1 MGELIMQHK
10 FIIGEGL
17 ANSVD
22 LNADKL
28 TVIAGP
34 CAIESREHTFF
45 MASKLLEL
53 SKKIGFQLIFKSSY
67 DKDCRSSNESYLGC
81 GLDDGLRILHE
92 VRNNLQVPVTTD
104 ISRVDFVR
112 ETAEVV
118 DLLQIP
124 AYLCRQT
131 HLLVACGETGKPIN
145 IKKGQFMSPWNMK
158 NSVRKIIKRTNND
171 KIILTERGTFFGYNM
186 LVNDFRSFKI
196 MKEINQYVCY
206 DATHS
211 VQLPTGNGD
220 ISAGQR
226 EFIPSLTRAA
236 VATGLKILF
245 MEVHDKPDTAKSDP
259 ATQIDLITAE
269 YVLNHSVKLYEF
281 VKSLRIYDEEYN
293 K

>member
-1 MGELIMQHK
+1 LQQDK

-17 ANSVD
+17 KNFVD
-22 LNADKL
+22 LNVDKL
-28 TVIAGP
+28 VVIAGP
-34 CAIESREHTFF
+34 CAIESKEHTFF
-45 MASKLLEL
+45 MAKKLFEL
-53 SKKIGFQLIFKSSY
+53 SQKLGFQLVFKSSY

-81 GLDDGLRILHE
+81 GLEDGLNILKE
-92 VRNNLQVPVTTD
+92 VRESFQIPVTTD
-104 ISRVDFVR
+104 ISRIDFVK
-112 ETAEVV
+112 ETAEIV

-158 NSVRKIIKRTNND
+158 NSVRKIVKRTNNN

-196 MKEINQYVCY
+196 MQGITKHVCY

-220 ISAGQR
+220 ISSGQR

-236 VATGLKILF
+236 ISTGLKILF
-245 MEVHDKPDTAKSDP
+245 MEVHDNPNSAKSDP
-259 ATQIDLITAE
+259 ATQIDLKTAE
-269 YVLNHSVKLYEF
+269 YVLHNSVKLYDF
-281 VKSLRIYDEEYN
+281 IRMLDLRDEEYN

>member
-1 MGELIMQHK
+1 MQVNN
-10 FIIGEGL
+10 FIIGENL
-17 ANSVD
+17 KNRVD
-22 LNADKL
+22 LNLNKL
-28 TVIAGP
+28 VVIAGP

-45 MASKLLEL
+45 MARKLFEL
-53 SKKIGFQLIFKSSY
+53 SKKLDFQLIFKSSY

-81 GLDDGLRILHE
+81 GLDDGLNILKDI
-92 VRNNLQVPVTTD
+92 RNELQVPVTTD
-104 ISRVDFVR
+104 ISRIDFVT
-112 ETAEVV
+112 ETANIV

-158 NSVRKIIKRTNND
+158 NSVKKIIKRTTNN

-196 MKEINQYVCY
+196 MNEIGQPVCY

-220 ISAGQR
+220 ISSGQR

-236 VATGLKILF
+236 VATGVKILF
-245 MEVHDKPDTAKSDP
+245 MEVHDNPNSAKSDP
-259 ATQIDLITAE
+259 ATQINLETAE
-269 YVLNHSVKLYEF
+269 YVLSQSVKIF
-281 VKSLRIYDEEYN
+281 NFINNIDIKDEDYS